1 MQKIKKFSLL
11 LAAVMTLSIMSTA
24 CEGLLNSTAPLPNS
38 SFSDSVNFENSSDS
52 ADSSPHGSVEED
64 SSDISASNSDEFENS
79 SIEDEEYD
87 EELLAMQQ
95 TIDLAYSLS
104 YGETLDGSY
113 TLTGTIKSIKGGK
126 KYTAD
131 IVVKG
136 REDFPIQCYNLQG
149 NTAALKVGDIITVFG
164 TIKNYQGT
172 VEFDSPLLLKHIIPD
187 MPDMDEDPYKNV
199 SADAFYA
206 NYTPATSNEDAY
218 YRSLHGF
225 MSGRIETPDQAPTLA
240 TYQPKNGNKFIRNS
254 EMLFDESGKEYTVVD
269 SYGNA
274 AFKVYRN
281 GAYITLEE
289 VAAFVYAFGT
299 YPANYTTSKD
309 TEPEDSVWGEFLR
322 LNHTSFSGSTSKYP
336 YEPELPNISGCGG
349 KLSYY
354 EMDIGTTGTDCDPSY
369 PIKIYNDGYTIT
381 RGAARIVYGKTDL
394 NKDGVY
400 EFGEHH
406 VFYTYNHYND
416 FQEYLNYQG
425 GWGEMFG
432 NITGGGVLSSKNN
445 YNPTD
450 YVQVSLQPLISYAT
464 TSPADFYKKY
474 TEINSAL

>member
-11 LAAVMTLSIMSTA
+11 LAAVMTLSIASTA
-24 CEGLLNSTAPLPNS
+24 CEGLLNSTAFPPNFDSDSVSVENS
-38 SFSDSVNFENSSDS
+38 SDFSDSVLYDSVEEASSDKLENSST
-52 ADSSPHGSVEED
+52 
-64 SSDISASNSDEFENS
+64 
-79 SIEDEEYD
+79 EDEEFD

-95 TIDLAYSLS
+95 IVDLAYCLS
-104 YGETLDGSY
+104 YGEIMYDSY
-113 TLTGTIKSIKGGK
+113 TLTGTIISIKGGNR
-126 KYTAD
+126 YTAD

-149 NTAALKVGDIITVFG
+149 NTAALKVGDVITVFG

-172 VEFDSPLLLKHIIPD
+172 VEFDSPLLLEHIIPD
-187 MPDMDEDPYKNV
+187 MPDMGEDPYKNV
-199 SADAFYA
+199 SASTFYA

-225 MSGRIETPDQAPTLA
+225 MSGSIETPNQVPTLA
-240 TYQPKNGNKFIRNS
+240 AYQPKNGNKFIRNS
-254 EMLFDESGKEYTVVD
+254 EMLFDESKKEYTVVD
-269 SYGNA
+269 GYGNE
-274 AFKVYRN
+274 AFKVYRD

-299 YPANYTTSKD
+299 YPANYTTFKD

-349 KLSYY
+349 KLSYF

-369 PIKIYNDGYTIT
+369 PIKIYNNGYSIT

-394 NKDGVY
+394 DKDGVY

-432 NITGGGVLSSKNN
+432 NITGGGVLSSKSN

-464 TSPADFYKKY
+464 TSPAVFYKKY
-474 TEINSAL
+474 AKNNFAL